1 MEVERLKKFI
11 EQFEK
16 DIQANNLEE
25 YMPMLDLLPMSID
38 SKEEEE
44 KYMQILEEYLDKHY
58 I

>member
-1 MEVERLKKFI
+1 
-11 EQFEK
+11 
-16 DIQANNLEE
+16 
-25 YMPMLDLLPMSID
+25 MPMLDLLPMSID